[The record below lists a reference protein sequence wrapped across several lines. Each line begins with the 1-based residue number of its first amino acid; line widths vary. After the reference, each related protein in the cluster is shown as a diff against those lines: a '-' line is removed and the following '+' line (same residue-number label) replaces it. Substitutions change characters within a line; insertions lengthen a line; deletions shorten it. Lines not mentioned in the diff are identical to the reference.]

1 MTWSVSDELSGI
13 ASASVSGQP
22 LNFDAAGVFTA
33 TINLIEGRNTL
44 DVEALDAAGNRGSAT
59 VDNVYLDLSPIIV
72 ITSPANS
79 SVVDVESVDIE
90 SVVSDGVALVT
101 VDGNAAQLGA
111 GTFTAAGV
119 SLAEGLNVLT
129 AVATDSQ
136 GRQTEVSILLLRDL
150 VGSGSAFVLGR
161 SRRLRLSRIVT
172 DTALLPGQ
180 TGCFIMFTLT
190 PRAAVESVDLA
201 FNFESFET
209 DRLLGKVQLDGP
221 VNRRAD
227 AVGDLELNGRM
238 RNSGDRLTFLNAVVY
253 SILSGGGRSLGCGIG
268 FVQGSTVTLA
278 DGITTDTGLSP
289 G

>member
-101 VDGNAAQLGA
+101 VNGNAAQLGA

-119 SLAEGLNVLT
+119 SLAE
-129 AVATDSQ
+129 AAPPI
-136 GRQTEVSILLLRDL
+136 GREIS
-150 VGSGSAFVLGR
+150 
-161 SRRLRLSRIVT
+161 
-172 DTALLPGQ
+172 
-180 TGCFIMFTLT
+180 
-190 PRAAVESVDLA
+190 
-201 FNFESFET
+201 
-209 DRLLGKVQLDGP
+209 
-221 VNRRAD
+221 
-227 AVGDLELNGRM
+227 
-238 RNSGDRLTFLNAVVY
+238 
-253 SILSGGGRSLGCGIG
+253 
-268 FVQGSTVTLA
+268 
-278 DGITTDTGLSP
+278 
-289 G
+289 